1 VTAPGGEVGEAS
13 AGASPRWRWRRPDPE
28 DPFPLY
34 AAAVP
39 GVLGDDGVT
48 VELTRAA
55 TLRSAC
61 PVCGRRARL
70 WWATLRLPAPWGAAG
85 AYRGCTIAH
94 AVALIPRDWLTVAE
108 GYALAG
114 AAVAAEGR
122 TSAWHRHQIALYRD
136 RSTRAAW
143 LHDHP
148 AAWRTL
154 ALALWAGNHLD
165 VDKTAAIVAAAM
177 AEPPIAPPS
186 PSAGPVDTAPAG

>member
-1 VTAPGGEVGEAS
+1 MTARGGEAGDAS
-13 AGASPRWRWRRPDPE
+13 AGSSARWRWRRPDPE

-34 AAAVP
+34 AAPVP

-48 VELTRAA
+48 VELTRSA

-70 WWATLRLPAPWGAAG
+70 WWATLRLPEPWGVAG

-94 AVALIPRDWLTVAE
+94 AVALVPRDWRAVAE

-122 TSAWHRHQIALYRD
+122 TAAWHRHQIALYRD
-136 RSTRAAW
+136 RSARAAL
-143 LHDHP
+143 LHDRP
-148 AAWRTL
+148 ATWRAL
-154 ALALWAGNHLD
+154 ALALWVGNDLD
-165 VDKTAAIVAAAM
+165 VEETAATVAAAL
-177 AEPPIAPPS
+177 AEPPVGPSSPPAAPT
-186 PSAGPVDTAPAG
+186 G